1 MPLLILAVLIAIPLI
16 EVGIFIEVGDA
27 IGLWPT
33 IGLIILTTVVG
44 IWIVRVQGFFTLMQA
59 RAQLAQGEVPT
70 REIFDGI
77 CLAFAGMLL
86 LRTDVPHDGER
97 SPYLLVRATNVVY
110 ATGGPAGLYAVRV
123 FPNGQWGASGAAY
136 RGGVRGKGV
145 TEWQFGLAS
154 IKPRWNVSV
163 GSLWFDVENAQL
175 VRAVYRL
182 ATPIDIWKVAEE
194 DGDDDVPGVVKAVL
208 NPMRATVK
216 AVTVAIRRPTP
227 RTSSSSA
234 NTNSR

>member
-86 LRTDVPHDGER
+86 LLPGFATDALGLLLLLPPTR
-97 SPYLLVRATNVVY
+97 SFLFGRSRVRAERMQ
-110 ATGGPAGLYAVRV
+110 GGFHSRTTRTSARNPDGSSTTIE
-123 FPNGQWGASGAAY
+123 G
-136 RGGVRGKGV
+136 
-145 TEWQFGLAS
+145 EWQE
-154 IKPRWNVSV
+154 V
-163 GSLWFDVENAQL
+163 GNH
-175 VRAVYRL
+175 
-182 ATPIDIWKVAEE
+182 EE
-194 DGDDDVPGVVKAVL
+194 LPPGH
-208 NPMRATVK
+208 
-216 AVTVAIRRPTP
+216 RRPDQEPPEEP
-227 RTSSSSA
+227 R
-234 NTNSR
+234 